1 MIVYTVPGCPLCR
14 KIKAVLREKN
24 IRYREK
30 SLYAS
35 LLDEDELRI
44 LILWM
49 RLKGLITDGD
59 DPEMPVYLRENPSR
73 IPRPLIFTEE
83 GDPQIDFSSY
93 DRICQSCKTSPICME
108 VRQKQNEDETRKR
121 EI

>member
-24 IRYREK
+24 IPYREK

-44 LILWM
+44 LILRM
-49 RLKGLITDGD
+49 RLKRMINGED
-59 DPEMPVYLRENPSR
+59 DTEVSLYLQENPSR
-73 IPRPLIFTEE
+73 IPRPLVFTEE
-83 GDPQIDFSSY
+83 GDPQIDLSSY
-93 DRICQSCKTSPICME
+93 DRLCQSCKTSPICVE
-108 VRQKQNEDETRKR
+108 VRQK
-121 EI
+121 

>member
-1 MIVYTVPGCPLCR
+1 MIVYSVPGCPLCR

-35 LLDEDELRI
+35 LLDDDELRI

-49 RLKGLITDGD
+49 RYKKLIEDED
-59 DPEMPVYLRENPSR
+59 DIKVSEELRSNPSR
-73 IPRPLIFTEE
+73 IPRPLVFTEE
-83 GDPQIDFSSY
+83 GDPDIDLSSY
-93 DRICQSCKTSPICME
+93 DRLCQSCKTSPICAE
-108 VRQKQNEDETRKR
+108 VRQK
-121 EI
+121 